1 MLSLL
6 LSHYMNMCSSPLG
19 NYAYQIHPIPTNT
32 IYEGRGREKSKDPF
46 FSLDPKSDHFLEGGQ
61 RELIKYSLHHLGSQ
75 KESCHFRSL
84 FLPILQKSKSSSD
97 RRKWKATFHFAS
109 SLLLISLGRSAS
121 NKTKL

>member
-1 MLSLL
+1 
-6 LSHYMNMCSSPLG
+6 MNMCSSPLG

-84 FLPILQKSKSSSD
+84 FLPILQKSKSSFSD
-97 RRKWKATFHFAS
+97 MSKGKMRKWKATFHFA